1 MSELVAK
8 NIVLNE
14 FAPCLISSML
24 GDDDDDED
32 EADNGK
38 DNKTG
43 EPKPEKEKPLEKL
56 LVDPVLKDFYGRFFV
71 LFFV

>member
-1 MSELVAK
+1 
-8 NIVLNE
+8 
-14 FAPCLISSML
+14 ML